1 MCHAEPAEALSYST
15 RITWVKV
22 KLYRVLMSKTKIVLL
37 FIGLFILYFLVKKI
51 GLTAITNQI
60 ISMGWAFLFLMFF
73 PIFIQY
79 VLFALAW
86 QYSLNG
92 RIPGFMKIFFANIAG
107 DSVSYILPGTV
118 IAGEP
123 LKAFFLRHH
132 AGMHS
137 STASV
142 IISKTTRAI
151 SMVVFVVI
159 SLIVFLYFY
168 QMPVVVETSLGVA
181 LALLSAGILIFLCLQ
196 KKGIFANLIS
206 WADFIKLPEWV
217 NEKKTNFIREKGHH
231 LLKLDEH
238 LINFYKTESSRFYFS
253 VTVSIIGWLIGAIE
267 IYFFLKFLGMPVSLM
282 TALAIEA
289 LSLVINTCFLF
300 MPAGVGT
307 QEAGKVFIFKMLGM
321 LAETGLTIGLLRR
334 MRELV
339 WTFMGLG
346 VCAFYKTTE
355 PVKQQIT

>member
-1 MCHAEPAEALSYST
+1 MNK
-15 RITWVKV
+15 I
-22 KLYRVLMSKTKIVLL
+22 KTALL
-37 FIGLFILYFLVKKI
+37 FLGFIILYFLIKKI
-51 GLTAITNQI
+51 GLTAITSQI
-60 ISMGWAFLFLMFF
+60 ISMGWAFLLLMFF

-79 VLFALAW
+79 ILFALAW

-92 RIPGFMKIFFANIAG
+92 RIPGFIKIFFANIAG
-107 DSVSYILPGTV
+107 DSVSYMLPGTV

-159 SLIVFLYFY
+159 SLLIFLYFY
-168 QMPVVVETSLGVA
+168 KMPTVVETSLGVV
-181 LALLSAGILIFLCLQ
+181 LALLSLGILIFLYLQ

-206 WADFIKLPEWV
+206 WAAFIKLPEWV
-217 NEKKTNFIREKGHH
+217 NKKKTNLMREKGHH

-253 VTVSIIGWLIGAIE
+253 VCISIIAWIIGAFE
-267 IYFFLKFLGMPVSLM
+267 IYLFLKFLGMPVSLI
-282 TALAIEA
+282 TALAIES

-300 MPAGVGT
+300 MPAGIGT
-307 QEAGKVFIFKMLGM
+307 QEAGKVFIFKLLGM
-321 LAETGLTIGLLRR
+321 LADTGLAVGLLRR

-339 WTFMGLG
+339 WAFMGLG
-346 VCAFYKTTE
+346 ICTFYKTTE
-355 PVKQQIT
+355 PLEQSIT

>member
-1 MCHAEPAEALSYST
+1 
-15 RITWVKV
+15 
-22 KLYRVLMSKTKIVLL
+22 MSKIKTVLL
-37 FIGLFILYFLVKKI
+37 FLGFFILYFLIKKI
-51 GLTAITNQI
+51 GLTAITDQI

-73 PIFIQY
+73 PALLQQL
-79 VLFALAW
+79 LFALAW

-92 RIPGFMKIFFANIAG
+92 RVPGFLKVFFANIAG
-107 DSVSYILPGTV
+107 ESVSYILPGTV
-118 IAGEP
+118 IGGEP
-123 LKAFFLRHH
+123 LKALYLRYH

-151 SMVVFVVI
+151 SMVAFVVF
-159 SLIVFLYFY
+159 SLMVFLYFY
-168 QMPVVVETSLGVA
+168 QIPVAVKTSLGVV
-181 LALLSAGILIFLCLQ
+181 LGLISIGTLIFLYLQ
-196 KKGIFANLIS
+196 KKGIFARLMVWINYVR
-206 WADFIKLPEWV
+206 LPERI
-217 NEKKTNFIREKGHH
+217 NKKKNHFIEKKGHH
-231 LLKLDEH
+231 LLKLDDQ
-238 LINFYKTESSRFYFS
+238 LINFYKTESGRFYFAIF
-253 VTVSIIGWLIGAIE
+253 VSLIGWAIGAIE
-267 IYFFLKFLGMPVSLM
+267 IYLFLKFLGMPVSAM

-307 QEAGKVFIFKMLGM
+307 QEAGKVFIFKLLGM

-346 VCAFYKTTE
+346 ICAFYKTTE
-355 PVKQQIT
+355 PVKQQVI